1 MSSSLVR
8 IKPRETG
15 RRDAPVQVVWSLPHS
30 RLPAGPI
37 TRSSALLQAGGL
49 SRPMP
54 FLLSIWYYQWQS
66 SVKRFLAA
74 GSHRNCVNPS
84 GFSWFYKR
92 RRSFGRSDW
101 RFRSNPA

>member
-1 MSSSLVR
+1 LVAAAFAASGW
-8 IKPRETG
+8 P
-15 RRDAPVQVVWSLPHS
+15 DHPLVSP
-30 RLPAGPI
+30 
-37 TRSSALLQAGGL
+37 LQAGGL

-84 GFSWFYKR
+84 GFSWFYKH
-92 RRSFGRSDW
+92 RRSFSPSDW